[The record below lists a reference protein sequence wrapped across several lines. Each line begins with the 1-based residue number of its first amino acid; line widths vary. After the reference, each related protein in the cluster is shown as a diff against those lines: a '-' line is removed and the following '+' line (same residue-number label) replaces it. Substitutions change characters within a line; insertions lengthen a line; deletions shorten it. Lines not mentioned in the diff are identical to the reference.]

1 MVSVA
6 KSTLQNVHTHMLCTC
21 APVVLTVA
29 SEDTVHILI
38 MGAGMRFITNRNDKT
53 HTHKNTHTD
62 ICRRMD
68 GYAQERVCNCAWS
81 TNG

>member
-38 MGAGMRFITNRNDKT
+38 MGAGMRFHYK
-53 HTHKNTHTD
+53 
-62 ICRRMD
+62 
-68 GYAQERVCNCAWS
+68 QE
-81 TNG
+81 